1 MVLTITHSIKK
12 PSIELICV
20 VYVTLLVIIEENSY
34 KTGRPI
40 SEVIVLFFLFFR
52 GRRRKCALLYKC
64 GGTLHRSVHHNPS
77 ADWSPTTKCGHGFF
91 FVVVVVS
98 WLARKKKNKKSS
110 TQKNKNF
117 TE

>member
-40 SEVIVLFFLFFR
+40 SEVIVFFR
-52 GRRRKCALLYKC
+52 GRRRKCAFLYKC
-64 GGTLHRSVHHNPS
+64 GGTLHRSVHHNLS
-77 ADWSPTTKCGHGFF
+77 ADWSPTTKCGHGLLFF
-91 FVVVVVS
+91 FVS
-98 WLARKKKNKKSS
+98 WLARKKNKRSL